1 MIRKVL
7 QSGALASIILLFGS
21 MAMAQ
26 DSEIVASLDRLEG
39 RAQVI
44 VKETNR
50 TVQGRNGLLLKDGD
64 TVVTKEKSRVTIK
77 FRDGSE
83 VRLFP
88 KSQFVIQ
95 ATKESKGR
103 QRTFSYRLFLKLGS
117 FWGQFAPQ
125 RKVASVG
132 MPTATIGIKGT
143 TLRAVHR
150 NGKGRVALTEGRVE
164 VTNERSKV
172 DLVPGKR
179 LPDFSAT
186 DDLTKIVQ
194 DIPLKVDIKSEK
206 RKLSFPSNQPEEVF
220 VSLQLVDI
228 DSGGEV
234 HRAGKVYFRSNY
246 GRITYPP
253 VSNLNQRGFAR
264 VPLKIAPPSPTDDKL
279 DGNVYVWAVID
290 EENADDTAE
299 GKILFTIPVRSG
311 KERIRVEAKSGEG
324 KRVQ

>member
-1 MIRKVL
+1 
-7 QSGALASIILLFGS
+7 

-26 DSEIVASLDRLEG
+26 SSEIVASLDRLEG

-50 TVQGRNGLLLKDGD
+50 TVRGRNGLLLKDGD
-64 TVVTKEKSRVTIK
+64 TVITKEKSRVTVK

-103 QRTFSYRLFLKLGS
+103 QRSFTYRLFLKLGS
-117 FWGQFAPQ
+117 IWGQFTPQ
-125 RKVASVG
+125 RQVVSVG

-143 TLRAVHR
+143 TFRATHR

-164 VTNERSKV
+164 VRNKRSTV
-172 DLVPGKR
+172 NLLPGKR
-179 LPDFSAT
+179 LPDFTAT
-186 DDLTKIVQ
+186 EDLTKIVQ

-206 RKLSFPSNQPEEVF
+206 RELTFSDNQPEEVF
-220 VSLQLVDI
+220 VTLQLI
-228 DSGGEV
+228 NIKSGGEI

-246 GRITYPP
+246 GRISYPP

-264 VPLKIAPPSPTDDKL
+264 VPLVIAPPQPTDDKL

-290 EENADDTAE
+290 EEDADDTVE
-299 GKILFTIPVRSG
+299 GKILFRVPVRSG
-311 KERIRVEAKSGEG
+311 KERILIESNTGEG